1 VNNVERRSW
10 KAQYQ
15 GVMASAEM
23 RLHLIWRRL
32 ARDPVALKR
41 IQDALIILLVL
52 WSLLSVSQLLW
63 IPWRGAA
70 IESAPALAL
79 NPPQPTTQNGSV
91 AIDISGVIGSGVFGG
106 IPDELDATSE
116 VNESSDNRE
125 GIERNA
131 AETRLPLTLT
141 GIVASTE
148 DGLGSA
154 VIKASG
160 AEQVY
165 AVGDGLPASGQV
177 TLAKVMPKTIVI
189 DNNGTYELLKLYEDA
204 GLVIPTTASKE
215 VRVTPAERAVTVPR
229 PETRAPVASEA
240 ERSKVAQRYRRAL
253 YETPEALASLL
264 TVSPVQTDGTITGYR
279 ISPSKERAAFD
290 ALGFQTGDV
299 VTAVNGLSL
308 SDTTNT
314 MKLYTLMKKATE
326 ASFDITREGG
336 NVTIS
341 VDLTTR

>member
-1 VNNVERRSW
+1 VERRSW

-41 IQDALIILLVL
+41 VQDALIILLVL

-63 IPWRGAA
+63 IPWRDAA

-116 VNESSDNRE
+116 VNEPSDNRE

-189 DNNGTYELLKLYEDA
+189 DNNGTYELLTLYEGK
-204 GLVIPTTASKE
+204 GLIVPTSAS
-215 VRVTPAERAVTVPR
+215 RVARVGPAERAFTVL
-229 PETRAPVASEA
+229 PERGTRALAASEA
-240 ERSKVAQRYRRAL
+240 ERSEVAQRYRRAL

>member
-1 VNNVERRSW
+1 VKSVEQRRW
-10 KAQYQ
+10 KAQFE
-15 GVMASAEM
+15 GMMASAEL
-23 RLHLIWRRL
+23 RLRRIWQRF
-32 ARDPVALKR
+32 ARDPIALKR
-41 IQDALIILLVL
+41 VQDALIILLVL

-63 IPWRGAA
+63 IPWRGSA
-70 IESAPALAL
+70 IESVPALAL
-79 NPPQPTTQNGSV
+79 NPPQSSAQTGLV
-91 AIDISGVIGSGVFGG
+91 AIDTSAVIGSGVFGG
-106 IPDELDATSE
+106 IPDELDASPGP
-116 VNESSDNRE
+116 NEPSDNRD

-154 VIKASG
+154 VIRANG

-177 TLAKVMPKTIVI
+177 TLAKVMPQTIVI
-189 DNNGTYELLKLYEDA
+189 DNNGTYELLTLYEGV
-204 GLVIPTTASKE
+204 GLVVPTTPSRAGPE
-215 VRVTPAERAVTVPR
+215 TPSNRAATAPL

-240 ERSKVAQRYRRAL
+240 ERSEVAQRYRKAL
-253 YETPEALASLL
+253 YENPAALASLL
-264 TVSPVQTDGTITGYR
+264 TVSPVQADGAIIGYR

-290 ALGFQTGDV
+290 ALGFQIGDV

-314 MKLYTLMKKATE
+314 LKLYTLMREAT
-326 ASFDITREGG
+326 AATFDITRDGG
-336 NVTIS
+336 NVTIN
-341 VDLTTR
+341 VDLTNR

>member
-41 IQDALIILLVL
+41 VQDALIILLVL

-63 IPWRGAA
+63 IPWRDAA

-116 VNESSDNRE
+116 VNEPSDNRE

>member
-1 VNNVERRSW
+1 MSDVEQRSW

-15 GVMASAEM
+15 GMMASAEM
-23 RLHLIWRRL
+23 RLRLLLQRL

-41 IQDALIILLVL
+41 VQDALIILLVF
-52 WSLLSVSQLLW
+52 WSLLIVSQLLW
-63 IPWRGAA
+63 IPWRGNA
-70 IESAPALAL
+70 IESAPGVAL
-79 NPPQPTTQNGSV
+79 NPPQLSTQIGSV
-91 AIDISGVIGSGVFGG
+91 VIDTSGVIGSGVFGG
-106 IPDELDATSE
+106 IPDELDAPSE
-116 VNESSDNRE
+116 ANALLNNRD

-160 AEQVY
+160 SEQVY
-165 AVGDGLPASGQV
+165 AVGDGLPASGKV
-177 TLAKVMPKTIVI
+177 ILAKVMPQAIVI
-189 DNNGTYELLKLYEDA
+189 DNNGTYELLTLYEGT
-204 GLVIPTTASKE
+204 GLVVPMTPARE
-215 VRVTPAERAVTVPR
+215 AMVTPAEGAVAVPR
-229 PETRAPVASEA
+229 PEARAPVASEA
-240 ERSKVAQRYRRAL
+240 ERREVAQRYRKAL
-253 YETPEALASLL
+253 YETPEVLASLL
-264 TVSPVQTDGTITGYR
+264 TVSPVLTDGTITGYR
-279 ISPSKERAAFD
+279 ISPNKDRAAFD
-290 ALGFQTGDV
+290 ALGFQIGDV

-314 MKLYTLMKKATE
+314 MKLYTLMKEATE

>member
-1 VNNVERRSW
+1 MNSVEQRKW

-15 GVMASAEM
+15 EAVAVVEA
-23 RLHLIWRRL
+23 RLRGIWQRL
-32 ARDPVALKR
+32 ARDPAALKNA
-41 IQDALIILLVL
+41 QDALIVLLVL

-63 IPWRGAA
+63 IPWRDNA
-70 IESAPALAL
+70 IESVPALAL
-79 NPPQPTTQNGSV
+79 NPPQISTQVGPIAVDTS
-91 AIDISGVIGSGVFGG
+91 AVIGSGVFGG
-106 IPDELDATSE
+106 IPDELSAIPAPIERS
-116 VNESSDNRE
+116 NNRD

-131 AETRLPLTLT
+131 EETRLALTLT

-177 TLAKVMPKTIVI
+177 ILAKVMPQTIVI
-189 DNNGTYELLKLYEDA
+189 DNNGTYELLTLYESS
-204 GLVIPTTASKE
+204 GLVVPTTPSRKQQA
-215 VRVTPAERAVTVPR
+215 VPAEPTVAAPR
-229 PETRAPVASEA
+229 PATRAPVASEA
-240 ERSKVAQRYRRAL
+240 ERSETARRYRRTL
-253 YETPEALASLL
+253 YDNPEALAGLL
-264 TVSPVQTDGTITGYR
+264 TVSPVQADGKITGYR
-279 ISPSKERAAFD
+279 ISPSKDRAAFA
-290 ALGFQTGDV
+290 ALGFQTGDL

-314 MKLYTLMKKATE
+314 LKLYTLMKEATE
-326 ASFDITREGG
+326 ATFDITRQSD

-341 VDLTTR
+341 VDLTNP

>member
-1 VNNVERRSW
+1 
-10 KAQYQ
+10 
-15 GVMASAEM
+15 
-23 RLHLIWRRL
+23 
-32 ARDPVALKR
+32 
-41 IQDALIILLVL
+41 
-52 WSLLSVSQLLW
+52 
-63 IPWRGAA
+63 
-70 IESAPALAL
+70 
-79 NPPQPTTQNGSV
+79 V

-116 VNESSDNRE
+116 VNEPSDNRE

>member
-1 VNNVERRSW
+1 M
-10 KAQYQ
+10 
-15 GVMASAEM
+15 MASAEM
-23 RLHLIWRRL
+23 RLRRIWQRL

-41 IQDALIILLVL
+41 VQDALIILLVL
-52 WSLLSVSQLLW
+52 WSLLSASQLLW
-63 IPWRGAA
+63 IPWRGSA
-70 IESAPALAL
+70 IESVPALAL
-79 NPPQPTTQNGSV
+79 NPPQPSAQV
-91 AIDISGVIGSGVFGG
+91 ALVAVDTSAVMGSGVFGG
-106 IPDELDATSE
+106 IPDELDASLET
-116 VNESSDNRE
+116 NERSDNRD

-131 AETRLPLTLT
+131 AETRLPLSLT
-141 GIVASTE
+141 GIVASIE

-154 VIKASG
+154 VIRTSG

-165 AVGDGLPASGQV
+165 AVGDGLPAPGQV
-177 TLAKVMPKTIVI
+177 TLAKIMPHSIVI
-189 DNNGTYELLKLYEDA
+189 DNNGTYELLTLYEGA
-204 GLVIPTTASKE
+204 SLIVPTTPSREQRA
-215 VRVTPAERAVTVPR
+215 TPSDRTVAAPR
-229 PETRAPVASEA
+229 LEAQLLVASEA
-240 ERSKVAQRYRRAL
+240 KRREVAQRYRRAL